1 MPLTPC
7 GDFSSSSRPQNT
19 IGGEHGQLWAQT
31 SGVHSL
37 STYTIAQG
45 PHLKVL
51 STCPRDPGHLSRVQ
65 GERLGALEVA
75 WRATPPLW
83 SRCPRL
89 EQSCVDLLQTTLHL
103 PACPEQ
109 LQLLC
114 AAILREGSPWD
125 SLSLSCDHIQ
135 NTRQLSLV
143 ASVLLA
149 QVRQL
154 SPLLLATPPLVALG
168 P

>member
-1 MPLTPC
+1 MP
-7 GDFSSSSRPQNT
+7 
-19 IGGEHGQLWAQT
+19 
-31 SGVHSL
+31 
-37 STYTIAQG
+37 
-45 PHLKVL
+45 
-51 STCPRDPGHLSRVQ
+51 
-65 GERLGALEVA
+65 
-75 WRATPPLW
+75 PPAVV
-83 SRCPRL
+83 SPSRL
-89 EQSCVDLLQTTLHL
+89 EQSCVDLLQTTLCL

-114 AAILREGSPWD
+114 AAILRERSPWD

-154 SPLLLATPPLVALG
+154 LPPRLATPPLVALG
-168 P
+168 PRQAVSWCAVPMGVGSAWVPFFHFRGCPWFQGKEPGPCAG